1 MKTAQMWL
9 LGMALLSVQVNAQDL
24 GTRVQHALA
33 VARDHAELTAR
44 MLGDSTTLPR
54 SSTPTGRWVTVPP
67 SDWTSGF
74 FPGLLWNLYSW
85 FTTPALQHDAKRFTD
100 RLTSQQNNTRTHD
113 VGFMMFCSFGNA
125 QRLSPSETYQQILL
139 QSARSLASRFDPRVG
154 SIKSWDGTPRW
165 GYPVIVDNLM
175 NLELLFWA
183 SKNGGPAAYRDVAT
197 RHALATL
204 ANHVRPDGSTFHV
217 VDYDTVT
224 GDVVARQT
232 AQGFSDGSVWARGQA
247 WAVYGFTMVY
257 RETHDE
263 RFLKTAQ
270 RTADYF
276 VNHLPADGVPYWD
289 FEAPD
294 IPDAPRDASA
304 GAIAASALL
313 ELCTM
318 GTDTVRQH
326 RYRVEAELILG
337 SLTSAAYL
345 SQGPPAARGILNHAT
360 GNHPHGLEIDVSLIY
375 GDYYFV
381 EALLRYN
388 RLMSMAPPRAGSR

>member
-1 MKTAQMWL
+1 
-9 LGMALLSVQVNAQDL
+9 MALLSAQASAEDL

-33 VARDHAELTAR
+33 VARDHAELTVR

-54 SSTPTGRWVTVPP
+54 SSTRTGRWLTVPAD
-67 SDWTSGF
+67 DWTSGF
-74 FPGLLWNLYSW
+74 FPGLLWNLHSW
-85 FTTPALQHDAKRFTD
+85 FKTPALRHDAERFTA
-100 RLTSQQNNTRTHD
+100 LLSSQQNNSSTHD
-113 VGFMMFCSFGNA
+113 VGFMMFCSYGNGN
-125 QRLSPSETYQQILL
+125 RLYPSEAYRKILL

-154 SIKSWDGTPRW
+154 SIKSWDGITRW
-165 GYPVIVDNLM
+165 AYPVIIDNLV

-183 SKNGGPAAYRDVAT
+183 AGNGGPAAYRDVAT

-257 RETHDE
+257 RETRDE

-270 RTADYF
+270 HTADYF

-294 IPDAPRDASA
+294 IPDASRDASA

-326 RYRVEAELILG
+326 RYRTAAELILG
-337 SLTSAAYL
+337 SLTSPAYL
-345 SQGPPAARGILNHAT
+345 AQGPPAARGILNHAT
-360 GNHPHGLEIDVSLIY
+360 GNHPRGLEIDVSLIY

-388 RLMSMAPPRAGSR
+388 RLTSAPPPRARSR